1 MKKYLFGK
9 TLNELQ
15 ILVENFNQKKFVAKQ
30 IAEWLYKKDITKI
43 EDMTNLSKSF
53 REELAKEYSVGLQPY
68 IKVLTSKDGTKKY
81 LFQYS
86 DDVFVEA
93 VSIFDKERVTLC
105 ISTQAGCK
113 MNCDFCATGKQGF
126 QRNLTTNEIL
136 NIFRSIDEFS
146 SIKNIVYMGM
156 GEPLDNYAEVKKSL
170 EILCSDYGYG
180 FSPHRI
186 TVSTAGFLPLLEKFL
201 TETEVDVA
209 ISLHNPIPEERQKI
223 MPIEKAYPI
232 EKTIRILKHFDWTKQ
247 RHLTFEYIV
256 FDSLNNE
263 PKHVNVLAKLL
274 NGLSCRINLIPFNT
288 MPNTIYK
295 GVTIEQMSNF
305 KNLLNKKGILTTIR
319 VSKGQDIMAACGLL
333 STKNKNNS

>member
-1 MKKYLFGK
+1 MKEYLYGK
-9 TLNELQ
+9 TLEELQ
-15 ILVENFNQKKFVAKQ
+15 ILVDKFKQKRFVAKQ
-30 IAEWLYKKDITKI
+30 IAEWLYKKNVTQI
-43 EDMTNLSKSF
+43 EDMTNLSKDF
-53 REELAKEYSVGLQPY
+53 REELAKEYSIGLQQY
-68 IKVLTSKDGTKKY
+68 LKVLTSRDGTKKY

-86 DDVFVEA
+86 ENVFVEA

-105 ISTQAGCK
+105 ISSQAGCK

-126 QRNLTTNEIL
+126 NRNLSTNEIL

-156 GEPLDNYAEVKKSL
+156 GEPLDNYNEVKKTL
-170 EILCSDYGYG
+170 EILCSEYGYG

-232 EKTIRILKHFDWTKQ
+232 EKTIKILKHFDWTKQ

-263 PKHVNVLAKLL
+263 ARHIKALGKLL

-295 GVTIEQMSNF
+295 GATTEQMMEF
-305 KNLLNKKGILTTIR
+305 KNALNKKGILTTIR

-333 STKNKNNS
+333 STKNFKQ